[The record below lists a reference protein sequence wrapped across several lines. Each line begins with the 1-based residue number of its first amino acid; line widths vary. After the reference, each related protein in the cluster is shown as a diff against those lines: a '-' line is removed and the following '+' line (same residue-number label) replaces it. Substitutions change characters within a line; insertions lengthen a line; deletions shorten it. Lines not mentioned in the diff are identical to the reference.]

1 MALNLYPT
9 MEFWLCIDRCFS
21 VAFALRYSQKNKQF
35 LCFIIFISVGGIIAI
50 GVWANNLL
58 TAMEKSEPTNCRYFT
73 CLMKSRSEQ
82 YIIKISIT
90 CMNFIC
96 GCILALL
103 IKFMVNTNNSVNAKG
118 KNLNK
123 TVLIIIF
130 STTFFDLVPNFAGQ
144 IFESIT
150 TKPMSTYIGPYVTTL
165 SAFNTALCTY
175 IYSRAFKTAFKNTQ
189 SSFHTPIQAYNNNPL
204 KNNTPF

>member
-9 MEFWLCIDRCFS
+9 MEFWLCVDRCFS
-21 VAFALRYSQKNKQF
+21 VAFALRYSQKNKQL

-58 TAMEKSEPTNCRYFT
+58 TAMEKSGPTNCRYFT

-103 IKFMVNTNNSVNAKG
+103 IKFM
-118 KNLNK
+118 
-123 TVLIIIF
+123 
-130 STTFFDLVPNFAGQ
+130 
-144 IFESIT
+144 IT

-165 SAFNTALCTY
+165 SAFNTAFCTY

-189 SSFHTPIQAYNNNPL
+189 PSFHTPVQAYNNNPS
-204 KNNTPF
+204 KSNNHF